1 MDRKEHLIATA
12 LETFRHQGIHA
23 VGINQLLS
31 DAGVSKKTMYNH
43 FESKEELVAATV
55 DLFDERYFEWME
67 ARLGAVASGEAAIKA
82 FFDALDDLINSQ
94 DPAIHDFNGCYL
106 VNASAEF
113 QEGHLVREKCAASKR
128 KTVDLIRSHLTEL
141 CFEANVLEEA
151 ADAIFMLSE
160 GAVVQAYVMGD
171 RSSARAAGKA
181 ATRLINS
188 WKAETRPGRDT
199 TRSNTF

>member
-12 LETFRHQGIHA
+12 LDTFRHQGIHS

-67 ARLGAVASGEAAIKA
+67 TRLRAVAPGEAALKA

-106 VNASAEF
+106 INASAEF
-113 QEGHLVREKCAASKR
+113 QEGHVVREKCAASKR
-128 KTVDLIRSHLTEL
+128 KTADLIRSHLTEL
-141 CFEANVLEEA
+141 RLPASVLDEAT
-151 ADAIFMLSE
+151 DAIFMLSE

-171 RSSARAAGKA
+171 KSSARTAGLAAA
-181 ATRLINS
+181 RLMKS
-188 WKAETRPGRDT
+188 WKLESPGEA
-199 TRSNTF
+199 